1 MNKFRLSRAAALAV
15 AIGSAAYGLA
25 GADRADAESHDPV
38 VARVNG
44 NPVYQSEV
52 MKAAQSLPP
61 QYQANLTQI
70 LPILIDRMIDL
81 QLLGQAGRAA
91 GLADDAVVKERMIV
105 AETEV
110 IREVYLERLLDE
122 KVTDAKV
129 ESRYKENLAA
139 NPPEEERRA
148 RHILLESEEDARAV
162 IVELDGGADFATLA
176 ADRSTGPSAPQ
187 GGDLGYFTVDQM
199 VPEFAEVAFALEPG
213 SYSSEPVQTQFGFH
227 VIKVEDSRQTTPP
240 TLEEMGE
247 QLREELAAEAVQG
260 LLAELRSK
268 ADIEVIG
275 ISAPAGE
282 GATQ

>member
-1 MNKFRLSRAAALAV
+1 MKKFRLSRAAALAV

-81 QLLGQAGRAA
+81 QLLGEAGRAA
-91 GLADDAVVKERMIV
+91 GLADDAVVKERMV
-105 AETEV
+105 AAETEV

-122 KVTDAKV
+122 MVTDAKV
-129 ESRYKENLAA
+129 ESRYKDNLAA

-176 ADRSTGPSAPQ
+176 ADRSTGPSAAQ

-213 SYSSEPVQTQFGFH
+213 SYSSDPVQTQFGFH

-240 TLEEMGE
+240 TLEEMDGE
-247 QLREELAAEAVQG
+247 IRDELAAEAVQG

>member
-1 MNKFRLSRAAALAV
+1 MNNFRLSRAAALAV

-25 GADRADAESHDPV
+25 GANRADAESHDPV

-81 QLLGQAGRAA
+81 QLLGEAGRAA
-91 GLADDAVVKERMIV
+91 GLADDAVVKERMV
-105 AETEV
+105 AAETEV

-176 ADRSTGPSAPQ
+176 ADRSTGPSAAQ

-240 TLEEMGE
+240 TLEEMDGE
-247 QLREELAAEAVQG
+247 IREELAAEAVQG

-268 ADIEVIG
+268 AEIEVIG